1 MSYRGGMKIA
11 LALGVVVLV
20 TACKK
25 DSKPAAGSAAAAA
38 PTAAASGDCA
48 STISGALDRTALT
61 AFGSG
66 GGAGSAE
73 IAAIKK
79 DMLATLA
86 PIKAALTK
94 ACTDDHWP
102 AEALA
107 CLQAANDEAAVDACD
122 DKLTREQSAHA
133 KTAVETAQKAAQ
145 PSASPVCEKYAKFEI
160 ECGGAG
166 EDARPTILD
175 FCAKARAGAKEVTYQ
190 LIALESSCAESS
202 ADCAAYKACVDKK
215 KAETSPE

>member
-1 MSYRGGMKIA
+1 MRIA
-11 LALGVVVLV
+11 LALCLVVVV
-20 TACKK
+20 GCKK
-25 DSKPAAGSAAAAA
+25 DNKASTGSAAGSAAPAAA
-38 PTAAASGDCA
+38 AGDCA
-48 STISGALDRTALT
+48 TVINGALDRTALA

-73 IAAIKK
+73 VAAIQK

-86 PIKAALTK
+86 PIKAGLTR

-102 AEALA
+102 PEALA
-107 CLQAANDEAAVDACD
+107 CLAAAHDEASVDACEG
-122 DKLTREQSAHA
+122 KLSPEQSAHA
-133 KTAVETAQKAAQ
+133 KTAIEQAQKAAQ
-145 PSASPVCEKYAKFEI
+145 PAASPICEKYAKFEI

-175 FCAKARAGAKEVTYQ
+175 FCAKARAGAKEATYQ
-190 LIALESSCAESS
+190 LIALESTCADES

-215 KAETSPE
+215 KAETSPQ

>member
-1 MSYRGGMKIA
+1 MRIA
-11 LALGVVVLV
+11 LALGVLVLV

-25 DSKPAAGSAAAAA
+25 DSKPAAGSAAPAA
-38 PTAAASGDCA
+38 PTTNASGDCA
-48 STISGALDRTALT
+48 SVISGALDRTALT

-73 IAAIKK
+73 IASIKK

-86 PIKAALTK
+86 PIKNALSK
-94 ACTDDHWP
+94 ACVDDHWP

-133 KTAVETAQKAAQ
+133 KAAIDAAQKAAQ
-145 PSASPVCEKYAKFEI
+145 PAASAVCEKYAKFEI

-175 FCAKARAGAKEVTYQ
+175 FCAKARAGAKEATYQ

-215 KAETSPE
+215 KADTSPE

>member
-1 MSYRGGMKIA
+1 MKFA
-11 LALGVVVLV
+11 LALGVVALL

-25 DSKPAAGSAAAAA
+25 DNKPAAGSASAGSGA
-38 PTAAASGDCA
+38 PTSTSGQATGDCA
-48 STISGALDRTALT
+48 SVVSGALDRTALH

-73 IAAIKK
+73 VAQIKK

-86 PIKAALTK
+86 PVKAALTG
-94 ACTDDHWP
+94 ACTADHWP

-133 KTAVETAQKAAQ
+133 KAAVDAAQKAAQ
-145 PSASPVCEKYAKFEI
+145 PTASPVCEKYAKFEI

-175 FCAKARAGAKEVTYQ
+175 FCAKARAGAKEATYQ
-190 LIALESSCAESS
+190 LIALESSCAEAS

-215 KAETSPE
+215 KGETSPE